1 MLGSCV
7 ASSGYC
13 IDVAFLLQAVIAI
26 LISSECSS
34 CISLAIV
41 LQN

>member
-1 MLGSCV
+1 MLSSCV

-13 IDVAFLLQAVIAI
+13 IDVAFLLQAI